1 MGEALPVDRQGEPQR
16 GVIMQLRVARL
27 CLDCEELHT
36 ENSCPVCASDR
47 YAFLST
53 WLPVE
58 ERRRWPRSSSRQ
70 TPAETGVA
78 AVVQTVSRWFRGEDA
93 VAARSGP
100 LTRRSDHVP
109 PLQDFDAAPEAEP
122 TPTHAEPQLTKR
134 KA

>member
-1 MGEALPVDRQGEPQR
+1 
-16 GVIMQLRVARL
+16 MQLRVARL

-58 ERRRWPRSSSRQ
+58 ERRRWPRASSRQ
-70 TPAETGVA
+70 TYPPDTGVA
-78 AVVQTVSRWFRGEDA
+78 AVVQTVSRWFRGQEA
-93 VAARSGP
+93 VPARTGP

-109 PLQDFDAAPEAEP
+109 PLNDFEAAPEAET
-122 TPTHAEPQLTKR
+122 TPTQHAEPHLTKR